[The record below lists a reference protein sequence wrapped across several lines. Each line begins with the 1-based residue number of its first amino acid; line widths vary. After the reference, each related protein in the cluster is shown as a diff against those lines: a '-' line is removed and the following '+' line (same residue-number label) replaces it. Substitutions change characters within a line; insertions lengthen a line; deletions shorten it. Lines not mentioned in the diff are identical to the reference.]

1 MADFTA
7 NVIACLKV
15 LACRNNV
22 LLLGDELGDAG
33 MADGVH
39 NVDSILKIGFLY
51 DRVRETE
58 DVWLHDVMHVVKLS
72 LFCVTFGCISLQV
85 EERLEEFQK
94 HFDIVLIDDQ
104 TMDVVNAILD
114 LVL

>member
-1 MADFTA
+1 VVDFTT

-22 LLLGDELGDAG
+22 LLLGDEVGDAG

-39 NVDSILKIGFLY
+39 NIGSVLKIGFLY

-58 DVWLHDVMHVVKLS
+58 DAHYL
-72 LFCVTFGCISLQV
+72 
-85 EERLEEFQK
+85 
-94 HFDIVLIDDQ
+94 
-104 TMDVVNAILD
+104 AA
-114 LVL
+114 